1 MKIMTNVCV
10 LKTNHQGNFMND
22 EKYMASPQVHKQHP
36 KSEKRKEEESYYL
49 LL

>member
-1 MKIMTNVCV
+1 MKTITNVGV

-36 KSEKRKEEESYYL
+36 KSEKCKNNNNII
-49 LL
+49 